1 MIRIT
6 RYFNRVSLILAI
18 LLLVGLYLPAEE
30 TRAPIQNND
39 FYDNNE
45 FHALRGLEIE
55 VGGEIVNPGKVD
67 VSRLALRCLNV
78 SEAVL
83 AKGKQTFVGSYTYR
97 GYSLFDILK
106 ERYLDKKNRRE
117 FPSIID
123 LLVRVE
129 NKQGEKVVLSWG
141 EIFYPTALHR
151 IIVAVQVA
159 RIIPSKTGERWPL
172 PRQAKLVCGDDL
184 FADRN
189 IKNPSKIT
197 VFSAPLHF
205 KVRRNLK
212 PLYSGSI
219 DVYAGKKKV
228 GVIDKLAEQL
238 PVMTYPSVFYGRGKG
253 FHGIRYFEGRLLKS
267 VLAEYAHLDREN
279 VRRGYWV
286 VSAADG
292 YRVAITFA
300 ELFNRSD
307 HKEFLIYDTGAGQDT
322 GRFKLFPSADFFSDR
337 AVKAVTG
344 IYFMHIK

>member
-1 MIRIT
+1 M
-6 RYFNRVSLILAI
+6 I
-18 LLLVGLYLPAEE
+18 LLLAGIYLPAEE
-30 TRAPIQNND
+30 TQEPIQNND

-45 FHALRGLEIE
+45 FHTLRGLDVE

-67 VSRLALRCLNV
+67 FSRLPLRSLNV

-83 AKGKQTFVGSYTYR
+83 AGGKQTFVGSYTYR

-106 ERYLDKKNRRE
+106 ERVLDKKNKQE
-117 FPSIID
+117 FSPIID
-123 LLVRVE
+123 LLVKVE
-129 NKQGEKVVLSWG
+129 NRQGDKVVLSWG
-141 EIFYPTALHR
+141 EIFYPAALHR
-151 IIVAVQVA
+151 IIVAAQVA
-159 RIIPSKTGERWPL
+159 RIIPAKTGEMWPL

-189 IKNPSKIT
+189 IENPSKIT

-212 PLYSGSI
+212 PLYSGKI
-219 DVYAGKKKV
+219 GVYSGERKIGIIEKLA
-228 GVIDKLAEQL
+228 DKL
-238 PVMTYPSVFYGRGKG
+238 PVRTYPSVFYGRGKG
-253 FHGIRYFEGRLLKS
+253 FHGIRYFEGKLLKS
-267 VLAEYAHLDREN
+267 VLAEYAGLDRKN

-286 VSAADG
+286 ISAVDG

-307 HKEFLIYDTGAGQDT
+307 QKEFLICDTGAGKDT

-337 AVKAVTG
+337 AVKAIAG
-344 IYFMHIK
+344 IYFMRIN